1 MNDTSVHPEKKCTIL
16 TITKLD
22 PIRKLTVQNNKN
34 QWQIRREIL
43 LVPLILAF
51 NRKTR
56 NSIKLD
62 MAESI
67 QEWTK

>member
-1 MNDTSVHPEKKCTIL
+1 MNDTSVHPEKKCIIL

-22 PIRKLTVQNNKN
+22 PFRKRTVQNKN

-51 NRKTR
+51 YRKTR
-56 NSIKLD
+56 KSIKLD